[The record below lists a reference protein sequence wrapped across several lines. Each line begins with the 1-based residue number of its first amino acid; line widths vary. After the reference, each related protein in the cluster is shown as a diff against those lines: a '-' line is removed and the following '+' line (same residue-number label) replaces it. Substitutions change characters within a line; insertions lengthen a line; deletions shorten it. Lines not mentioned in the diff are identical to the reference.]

1 MKKIALIVIAGL
13 ATLQYGNAQLN
24 VENPEAKE
32 SIEWKNKV
40 VDMGEIPQKIPAT
53 AIFEFT
59 NTGEKPVLITNVKPS
74 CGCTNPQYPKEPIQ
88 PGQTAQISAVYNAA
102 ALGSFNKSVTV
113 TLNIPDG
120 THILRL
126 QGKVVEPKDP

>member
-1 MKKIALIVIAGL
+1 MKKITLLIVAGIF
-13 ATLQYGNAQLN
+13 ALQYTNAQLN

-32 SIEWKNKV
+32 SIEWKNKI
-40 VDMGEIPQKIPAT
+40 VDMGEIPQGIPAT

-88 PGQTAQISAVYNAA
+88 PGKTAQISAVYNAA
-102 ALGSFNKSVTV
+102 AMGSFNKSVTV
-113 TLNIPDG
+113 TLNIADG
-120 THILRL
+120 THILHL
-126 QGKVVEPKDP
+126 QGKVVPAKEP